1 MPLPSP
7 NLDDRRFDDL
17 VAEARRRIE
26 ASCPEWTDL
35 SPGDPGLALVEVF
48 AFLTETLIYRL
59 NRVPHKA
66 YVEFLRLMGVTIGPP
81 SAAAATLRFRRATG
95 LERAAE
101 VPRGTRVT
109 VARPGGGADAP
120 VFVVV
125 EAATLAPKQ
134 AEVSVRALH
143 CESVEGELAG
153 RGTGLPGQTV
163 VARRPSI
170 VAPSGDGL
178 DLVVGVEALPGEIE
192 ERANAREHE
201 GKAFRIWQEVASFA
215 SAAPEAAVYV
225 CDRVSGIVT
234 FAPAV
239 SRRGPDGRLVEPAR
253 ALAAAPAAGREIR
266 LWYRRGGG
274 PEGNVAAGTLTVL
287 KDPIPGL
294 SVDNPEAA
302 VGGRAAE
309 SLENA
314 LRRGPLELHSLQR
327 TVTARDF
334 ELAARKTSGAVGRAK
349 AVTRSALWRHA
360 PPGTVEVLLVPDAP
374 EAERAEGRV
383 TREGLKERET
393 AGALE
398 QIRKA
403 LDLTRPLGTGC
414 VVSWARY
421 KTVQVKARVV
431 VHREEDVAPLRERAL
446 RRLRRLLSPL
456 PDEAGDPG
464 WGFGQALRASH
475 VYDVLLAEPGVSY
488 ADRVSFVVEE
498 VPDRGVTALAA
509 DSFQPRT
516 WYAGSGPVLFRSL
529 NDGEGWEPAGR
540 FDGGEAQ
547 HVEVHPT
554 RPGLLAVIVRSAAEG
569 GSWASRVHVSDDCG
583 ESWRLAGE
591 TTFGVRDLAWAPAP
605 PGDLL
610 FLATDRGLY
619 QLGLEP
625 GSTPVPVLVDA
636 ADPDRGFYAV
646 AAFLTAYREP
656 VVAAAAQKTGG
667 VFLSRESG
675 RSKSFRPV
683 GLSGADVRVLA
694 VQSEG
699 PRRFLWAGFA
709 AEGGDPGRGC
719 ARWECLQGLPDPP
732 DGWREFGAG
741 WSAEGAGSKEGPGSC
756 RGLAFVGSRVLAATH
771 RAAVVELDASK
782 EGAASWKMADVRCG
796 LPLRDQGRFHP
807 VEAVAADPQGRLVF
821 AGGPQGVYRRRS
833 GEDAYDDVSRREFGD
848 KVTLPETWLFC
859 SGEHQ
864 IEVVS
869 ADAVVED

>member
-7 NLDDRRFDDL
+7 NLDDRSFQQL
-17 VAEARRRIE
+17 VEEARRRIQT
-26 ASCPEWTDL
+26 SCPEWTDL
-35 SPGDPGLALVEVF
+35 TPGDPGLTLVEVF

-66 YVEFLRLMGVTIGPP
+66 YVEFLRLMGVKIDPP
-81 SAAAATLRFRRATG
+81 SAAAVTLRFRRATG
-95 LERAAE
+95 LERALQI
-101 VPRGTRVT
+101 PRGTRVT
-109 VARPGGGADAP
+109 VARPGGGAEAP
-120 VFVVV
+120 VFVVAA
-125 EAATLAPKQ
+125 AATLAPKQ
-134 AEVSVRALH
+134 AEAAVRALH
-143 CESVEGELAG
+143 AESVDGELAG
-153 RGTGLPGQTV
+153 RGNGLPGQTV
-163 VARRPSI
+163 AARRPPI

-201 GKAFRIWQEVASFA
+201 GKAFRIWEEVESFA
-215 SAAPEAAVYV
+215 SVAPEATVYV
-225 CDRVSGIVT
+225 CDRVSGLVT

-239 SRRGPDGRLVEPAR
+239 SRRGPDGLLVEPAR

-274 PEGNVAAGTLTVL
+274 PDGNVAAGTLTVL

-314 LRRGPLELHSLQR
+314 LLRGPLELHSLQR

-349 AVTRSALWRHA
+349 AVTRSALWKHA
-360 PPGTVEVLLVPDAP
+360 PPGTVEVLLVPDMP

-383 TREGLKERET
+383 TRAALRERE
-393 AGALE
+393 ASAALE
-398 QIRKA
+398 QIRRA
-403 LDLTRPLGTGC
+403 LDLSRPLGTGC
-414 VVSWARY
+414 VVSWARH
-421 KTVQVKARVV
+421 KTVQVKARLV

-456 PDEAGDPG
+456 PAEAGEPA
-464 WGFGQALRASH
+464 WSFGHALRASH

-488 ADRVSFVVEE
+488 ADQVRFVVEE
-498 VPDRGVTALAA
+498 VPDRGVSALVA
-509 DSFQPRT
+509 DSFQPHT
-516 WYAGSGPVLFRSL
+516 WYAGSGGVLFRSL

-540 FDGGEAQ
+540 FEGGVVQ
-547 HVEVHPT
+547 HVEVHPS
-554 RPGLLAVIVRSAAEG
+554 RPGLLAVIARSESEG
-569 GSWASRVHVSDDCG
+569 GACRVHVSEDCG
-583 ESWRLAGE
+583 ESWRVASE
-591 TTFGVRDLAWAPAP
+591 TTFGVRDLAWAPAS
-605 PGDLL
+605 GASLL

-625 GSTPVPVLVDA
+625 GATPVPVLVDA
-636 ADPDRGFYAV
+636 AAPDRGFYAV
-646 AAFLTAYREP
+646 TAFLTAYREP

-667 VFLSRESG
+667 IFLSREG
-675 RSKSFRPV
+675 GQSKTFRPI
-683 GLSGADVRVLA
+683 GLSGGDVRVLA

-719 ARWECLQGLPDPP
+719 VRWECLQGLPDPP
-732 DGWREFGAG
+732 DGWRDFSAG
-741 WSAEGAGSKEGPGSC
+741 WNAEAAGSKEGPGSC
-756 RGLAFVGSRVLAATH
+756 RALAFIGSRVLAATH
-771 RAAVVELDASK
+771 RAAVLELDASR
-782 EGAASWKMADVRCG
+782 EGTASWKRADVGCG
-796 LPLRDQGRFHP
+796 LPLRDAGRFHP
-807 VEAVAADPQGRLVF
+807 VDAVAADPQGRLVF
-821 AGGPQGVYRRRS
+821 AGGPQGVYRRTGAQES
-833 GEDAYDDVSRREFGD
+833 YETVSRREFTD

-859 SGEHQ
+859 SGEHE

-869 ADAVVED
+869 ADAVIAD